1 MCPSPLSIL
10 SSTVMKIARLSCLAL
25 LSLALFGCDQA
36 TKKTPPTTTLKAREP
51 VIALALGGGGA
62 KGFSHIGVIKVL
74 ESHGIKAKIVT
85 GTSAGSFVGS
95 IYASGQTPYQMQ
107 NLALKLQESD
117 IRDLTLNSQGFILG
131 QKLQNYVNAQ
141 VGNKPIEKFPIRFA
155 AVATRLDNG
164 RKAEFIKGNAGQAVR
179 ASCSIPNVFVPTV
192 IGSTK
197 YVDGGLVSP
206 IPVKTAKD
214 MGADIVIA
222 VDISA
227 RPTGDKPLSMW
238 GLLDQTINIMGQQ
251 SINEE
256 LNQATIVIQPKVG
269 HLGVLDLKSSNEAI
283 LEELILPAFAALW
296 FGIAAIMVCILL
308 WLFPMM
314 GFTTQFIKPLSI
326 DKTKAGLSRE
336 ATIGQVGMV
345 IHTGLDHGQ
354 IIVRF
359 PMPVL
364 GSDEWNCRSTSEVKI
379 GDRVQV
385 IDILGNDLVVQP
397 HSSA

>member
-1 MCPSPLSIL
+1 MN
-10 SSTVMKIARLSCLAL
+10 IARLSCLAF
-25 LSLALFGCDQA
+25 LSLALFGCDQTA
-36 TKKTPPTTTLKAREP
+36 KKTPPTTAIKAREP
-51 VIALALGGGGA
+51 VIGLALGGGGA
-62 KGFSHIGVIKVL
+62 KGFAHIGVIKVL

-117 IRDLTLNSQGFILG
+117 LRDLTLNSQGFIAG

-141 VGNKPIEKFPIRFA
+141 VGNKPIEQFPKRFA

-164 RKAEFIKGNAGQAVR
+164 KKAEFIKGNAGQAVR

-192 IGSTK
+192 IGNTK

-256 LNQATIVIQPKVG
+256 LNQANVVIQPKVG

-283 LEELILPAFAALW
+283 LEGERAAQGKIVAIQKAITDFKKSPAAL
-296 FGIAAIMVCILL
+296 
-308 WLFPMM
+308 
-314 GFTTQFIKPLSI
+314 
-326 DKTKAGLSRE
+326 
-336 ATIGQVGMV
+336 
-345 IHTGLDHGQ
+345 
-354 IIVRF
+354 
-359 PMPVL
+359 
-364 GSDEWNCRSTSEVKI
+364 
-379 GDRVQV
+379 
-385 IDILGNDLVVQP
+385 QP
-397 HSSA
+397 APRAKF